1 MYRRTK
7 IGIFSVFFKKQ
18 FYIAFINIF
27 RFFYSPFGI
36 FLEYIFR
43 LGSYPKE
50 IFIRTPIGKQNV
62 TLYCSD
68 DMITVVEC
76 FGKLDYPAKKDI
88 SCVVDFGSN
97 IGISALYFLTRN
109 TQLKVYLFEPL
120 SQNIERLKRNLNG
133 FENRYELDPVAVGL
147 KNGTSSFGW
156 EPTGRYGGLNKRE
169 MRNQVEVQVKN
180 ANEVVQD
187 ILNKKGTIDIL
198 KIDVEGL
205 EEDIINNLESHL
217 LKKIDRIFA
226 ETEFEGDLPGFD
238 KKQYGAIAQFFKQKI
253 IS

>member
-1 MYRRTK
+1 
-7 IGIFSVFFKKQ
+7 
-18 FYIAFINIF
+18 
-27 RFFYSPFGI
+27 
-36 FLEYIFR
+36 
-43 LGSYPKE
+43 
-50 IFIRTPIGKQNV
+50 
-62 TLYCSD
+62 
-68 DMITVVEC
+68 MITVVEC
-76 FGKLDYPAKKDI
+76 FGKLDYPATKDI

-133 FENRYELDPVAVGL
+133 FENRYELVPVAVGL
-147 KNGTSSFGW
+147 KNGTNSFGF
-156 EPTGRYGGLNKRE
+156 EPTGRYGVLNKKE

-187 ILNKKGTIDIL
+187 ILSKKGTIDIL

-205 EEDIINNLESHL
+205 EEDIINNLEPHL

>member
-1 MYRRTK
+1 
-7 IGIFSVFFKKQ
+7 
-18 FYIAFINIF
+18 
-27 RFFYSPFGI
+27 
-36 FLEYIFR
+36 
-43 LGSYPKE
+43 
-50 IFIRTPIGKQNV
+50 
-62 TLYCSD
+62 
-68 DMITVVEC
+68 MITVVEC

-120 SQNIERLKRNLNG
+120 SQNIEKLKRNLNG

-147 KNGTSSFGW
+147 KNGTSSFGC

-253 IS
+253 FS